1 MGLWCKAAIFLGILL
16 LRTCSGLIS
25 GTGKGGESLSLPSNT
40 WSKFVRMACVGICHS
55 DLHTAKG
62 EWGDAIF
69 PMVPG
74 HEIIGVVT
82 EVGKDVKSFK
92 VGERAGVGCFVDSC
106 RQCNQCHGHEEQF
119 CQEGMVSSNGFYVV
133 RLSFQK
139 SVIMCRISDPIVHIA
154 LQKWPRSIMSTANF
168 TNPSWH
174 QEILSM

>member
-1 MGLWCKAAIFLGILL
+1 MFQVLYQAQVRLVSRSLRHQWPEASCKNG
-16 LRTCSGLIS
+16 
-25 GTGKGGESLSLPSNT
+25 
-40 WSKFVRMACVGICHS
+40 VCVGICHS
-55 DLHTAKG
+55 DLHSAKG

-119 CQEGMVSSNGFYVV
+119 CQEGMVSFNSFYVV
-133 RLSFQK
+133 RLSYQNSVMMRRK
-139 SVIMCRISDPIVHIA
+139 SEPILHIS
-154 LQKWPRSIMSTANF
+154 LQKWPRFII
-168 TNPSWH
+168 PLL
-174 QEILSM
+174 LSQTHPGIKRFWTCNEGR